1 MFTICRINHTY
12 TPVRNTCNFVE
23 GLDLRG
29 KEMCFKS
36 HFAIKFI
43 EHQLIQHTSSDC
55 KKCHESITV
64 KLSKSNNNLRQLSLA
79 NMSIKLYI
87 EMMSVLRYIM
97 EIKALY
103 FINIENAKQG
113 GIVWIL
119 FQNRSRWITG
129 GKQNTN
135 I

>member
-1 MFTICRINHTY
+1 M
-12 TPVRNTCNFVE
+12 
-23 GLDLRG
+23 
-29 KEMCFKS
+29 
-36 HFAIKFI
+36 
-43 EHQLIQHTSSDC
+43 
-55 KKCHESITV
+55 
-64 KLSKSNNNLRQLSLA
+64 A

>member
-1 MFTICRINHTY
+1 
-12 TPVRNTCNFVE
+12 
-23 GLDLRG
+23 
-29 KEMCFKS
+29 
-36 HFAIKFI
+36 
-43 EHQLIQHTSSDC
+43 
-55 KKCHESITV
+55 
-64 KLSKSNNNLRQLSLA
+64 
-79 NMSIKLYI
+79 MSIKLYI

>member
-1 MFTICRINHTY
+1 
-12 TPVRNTCNFVE
+12 
-23 GLDLRG
+23 
-29 KEMCFKS
+29 
-36 HFAIKFI
+36 
-43 EHQLIQHTSSDC
+43 
-55 KKCHESITV
+55 
-64 KLSKSNNNLRQLSLA
+64 
-79 NMSIKLYI
+79 
-87 EMMSVLRYIM
+87 MMSVLRYIM

-103 FINIENAKQG
+103 FINIENSKQG

>member
-1 MFTICRINHTY
+1 
-12 TPVRNTCNFVE
+12 
-23 GLDLRG
+23 
-29 KEMCFKS
+29 
-36 HFAIKFI
+36 
-43 EHQLIQHTSSDC
+43 
-55 KKCHESITV
+55 
-64 KLSKSNNNLRQLSLA
+64 
-79 NMSIKLYI
+79 MSIKLYI

-135 I
+135 IYIILTDSTIQQLTEFMGEKLTQNEKESENYITNAQRK

>member
-1 MFTICRINHTY
+1 
-12 TPVRNTCNFVE
+12 
-23 GLDLRG
+23 
-29 KEMCFKS
+29 
-36 HFAIKFI
+36 
-43 EHQLIQHTSSDC
+43 
-55 KKCHESITV
+55 
-64 KLSKSNNNLRQLSLA
+64 
-79 NMSIKLYI
+79 
-87 EMMSVLRYIM
+87 MMSVLRYIM

-135 I
+135 IYIILTDSTIQQLTEFMGEKLTQNEKESENYVTNAQRK